1 MNAKVLADPARM
13 APGVLYPA
21 EMLVAPCENAAVA
34 VYNSASEAVAVVANL
49 RQSDF
54 DMSRV
59 SVAGRPRS
67 ERQVIGCFDDGA
79 GGVKYWGDQR
89 ELWAG
94 LWEKLSGWA
103 LFTMPGIGPVL
114 VAGPLSG
121 WIAAG
126 LENAAIFGGLSPI
139 GAAIY
144 SIEIPKG
151 QILLCE
157 AAVEAGKYLVLA
169 HGTVSEVSRAR
180 EVLKPI
186 NRRK

>member
-1 MNAKVLADPARM
+1 MVR
-13 APGVLYPA
+13 GVLQMA
-21 EMLVAPCENAAVA
+21 AMLAVHWENAAVG
-34 VYNSASEAVAVVANL
+34 VYDSPSEAVAVVASL
-49 RQSDF
+49 RQADF
-54 DMSRV
+54 ELSRV
-59 SVAGRPRS
+59 SVAARPRS
-67 ERQVIGCFDDGA
+67 GRQVIGCFDDGA

-89 ELWAG
+89 EFWVG
-94 LWEKLSGWA
+94 LWEMLSGWG
-103 LFTMPGIGPVL
+103 LFTMPGVGPVL

-144 SIEIPKG
+144 SIGIPKG